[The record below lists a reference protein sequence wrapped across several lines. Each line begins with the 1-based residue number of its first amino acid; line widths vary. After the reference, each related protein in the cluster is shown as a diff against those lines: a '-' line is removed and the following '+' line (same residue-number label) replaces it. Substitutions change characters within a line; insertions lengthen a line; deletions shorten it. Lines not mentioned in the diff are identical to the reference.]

1 MRFKSLIL
9 GGISLLAI
17 TSTASA
23 DDSYSQVEGPGILL
37 SDSSVLHP
45 SLGAEVGVDSN
56 VFREEDQE
64 NFSAWFRLSA
74 ALDVAS
80 LGQDRLRLDDNA
92 AQPKLIYRVG
102 VSAAYTEYLSGNSD
116 IRAQRNLSLTAD
128 ADFKILP
135 AETFTL
141 EIQDHFVRVI
151 RPRNFESNEQL
162 PRDINTFRVDGGVQP
177 GGRSIYAGIYY
188 QNLLDYF
195 ESVGS
200 RFANRINHDIGLQI
214 RWQWRPFT
222 RIWFDASYGFYG
234 GFQTEAEQFKVPS
247 NPLRL
252 RTGIAS
258 ALTERLSASVF
269 AGYAQGN
276 YEEGASFNAP
286 IFGAEASYK
295 YSLAG
300 KVTLSYNYDNTD
312 SINSNFFSEHV
323 IRARLQHNVQRIQF
337 SAYAANRFRT
347 YNELNAAFG
356 AVNGETTRDD
366 VIFDTGVGL
375 RYWANERL
383 ALQADYYFVVDETD
397 FRSNFGVTASNTLDD
412 PSFLRHTFWV
422 GAQLA
427 Y

>member
-1 MRFKSLIL
+1 MRLKSLIL
-9 GGISLLAI
+9 GGLTLLAM
-17 TSTASA
+17 TSNAFA
-23 DDSYSQVEGPGILL
+23 DDSYDQIEGPGVLL
-37 SDSSVLHP
+37 SDTAVLHP
-45 SLGAEVGVDSN
+45 SVGAEVGLDSN

-64 NFSAWFRLSA
+64 NFTAWFRLSA
-74 ALDVAS
+74 ALDVSS
-80 LGQDRLRLDDNA
+80 LGEDRLRLDDNA
-92 AQPKLIYRVG
+92 AQPKLIYRLG
-102 VSAAYTEYLSGNSD
+102 VSAAYTEYASGNSD
-116 IRAQRNLSLTAD
+116 IRAQRNLALTAD
-128 ADFKILP
+128 ADFRILP

-141 EIQDHFVRVI
+141 QIQDHFVRMI

-162 PRDINTFRVDGGVQP
+162 PRDINTFRVDAGVQP
-177 GGRSIYAGIYY
+177 GGRSIYAGLYY

-222 RIWFDASYGFYG
+222 KIWFDASYGFYG

-252 RTGIAS
+252 RVGLAT
-258 ALTERLSASVF
+258 ALTERISGSIF

-276 YEEGASFNAP
+276 YETGRSFNAP
-286 IFGAEASYK
+286 IFGAEVSYR

-300 KVTLSYNYDNTD
+300 KVTLSYNFDNTD
-312 SINSNFFSEHV
+312 SINANYFSEHV
-323 IRARLQHNVQRIQF
+323 MRARLQHNIDRIQF

-356 AVNGETTRDD
+356 ASNGENTRDD
-366 VIFDTGVGL
+366 LIFDAGLGL

-383 ALQADYYFVVDETD
+383 ALHADYYFVVDDTD
-397 FRSNFGVTASNTLDD
+397 FVTVLNNFEDD
-412 PSFLRHTFWV
+412 PSFLRHTFWI
-422 GAQLA
+422 GARLA